1 MRKMIKLIAVL
12 TAVCTAICGVV
23 VFVLNNKTGGEQ

>member
-12 TAVCTAICGVV
+12 TAVCTVICGVV
-23 VFVLNNKTGGEQ
+23 VFVLNNKTGEE